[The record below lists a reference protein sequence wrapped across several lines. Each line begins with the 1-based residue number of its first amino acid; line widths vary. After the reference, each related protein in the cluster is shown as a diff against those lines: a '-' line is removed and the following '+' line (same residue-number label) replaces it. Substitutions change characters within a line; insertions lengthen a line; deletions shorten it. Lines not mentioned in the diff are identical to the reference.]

1 MVRFALIL
9 ALMLFAAPALAQCP
23 NGRCN
28 KPIRSTIAA
37 IPTLAAPARPTFHAP
52 MRGRERSVV
61 VFRGY
66 HRPLFAGIGPRGWQS
81 ARYRR

>member
-1 MVRFALIL
+1 MRPIYLIAAI
-9 ALMLFAAPALAQCP
+9 ALMLFAAPAMAQCP
-23 NGRCN
+23 GGRCN

-61 VFRGY
+61 VFRS
-66 HRPLFAGIGPRGWQS
+66 RGPRLWAQLTFRPG
-81 ARYRR
+81 RRR